1 MLKYLVAIVATGIVF
16 MLMDLGWISQMLPR
30 LYRPDIGALLADKP
44 SVAPAAAFYLIY
56 MAGVTVLAI
65 APGLAAGSWA
75 KTAGL
80 AAMMGLVAYSTYD
93 LTNQATLRLWS
104 LRVSLWDMAWGVF
117 ATTVAA
123 SAGFWAA
130 RLVSGVARS

>member
-1 MLKYLVAIVATGIVF
+1 MLKYLAAIVATGAVF

-30 LYRPDIGALLADKP
+30 LYKPEIGPLLADKP

-56 MAGVTVLAI
+56 IAGVTVLAI

-75 KTAGL
+75 RTAGL
-80 AAMMGLVAYSTYD
+80 AALLGLVAYATYD

-104 LRVSLWDMAWGVF
+104 LRVSLWDMGWGVF

-130 RLVSGVARS
+130 RLVSSGTRS

>member
-1 MLKYLVAIVATGIVF
+1 MLKYLAAAVAAGVVF

-30 LYRPDIGALLADKP
+30 LYRPDIGPLLADKP
-44 SVAPAAAFYLIY
+44 SALPAAAFYLIY
-56 MAGVTVLAI
+56 IAGVTVFAV

-75 KTAGL
+75 RTAGL
-80 AAMMGLVAYSTYD
+80 AALMGLVAYATYD

-123 SAGFWAA
+123 SAGFLAA
-130 RLVSGVARS
+130 RLASGAPRG

>member
-30 LYRPDIGALLADKP
+30 LYKPDIGPLLADKP

-56 MAGVTVLAI
+56 IAGVTVFAI

-80 AAMMGLVAYSTYD
+80 AALMGLVAYATYD

-104 LRVSLWDMAWGVF
+104 LRVSVWDMGWGVF

-130 RLVSGVARS
+130 RLVSSGARS

>member
-30 LYRPDIGALLADKP
+30 LYRPDIGPLLADKP
-44 SVAPAAAFYLIY
+44 NVAPAAAFYLIY

-80 AAMMGLVAYSTYD
+80 AALMGLVAYSTYD

-117 ATTVAA
+117 ATTVSA

>member
-30 LYRPDIGALLADKP
+30 LYRPDIGPLLADKP
-44 SVAPAAAFYLIY
+44 NVAPAAAFYLIY
-56 MAGVTVLAI
+56 MAGVSVLAI

-80 AAMMGLVAYSTYD
+80 AALMGLVAYSTYD

-117 ATTVAA
+117 ATTVSA

>member
-1 MLKYLVAIVATGIVF
+1 MLKYLAAIVATGAVF

-30 LYRPDIGALLADKP
+30 LYKPEIGPLLADKP

-56 MAGVTVLAI
+56 IAGVTVFAI
-65 APGLAAGSWA
+65 APGLSAGSWG
-75 KTAGL
+75 KTAGN
-80 AAMMGLVAYSTYD
+80 AALLGLMAYATYD

-104 LRVSLWDMAWGVF
+104 SKVSLWDMGWGVF

-130 RLVSGVARS
+130 RLVAPRG